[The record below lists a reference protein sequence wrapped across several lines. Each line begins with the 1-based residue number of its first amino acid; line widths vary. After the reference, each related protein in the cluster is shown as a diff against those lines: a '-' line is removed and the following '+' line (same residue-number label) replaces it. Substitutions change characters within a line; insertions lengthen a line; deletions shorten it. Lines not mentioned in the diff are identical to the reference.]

1 MSCFRTLFSIIFAHQ
16 KPKNRDSDVLTEMGL
31 ECLYSKEI
39 QDRPGYSA
47 LFGIPTY
54 FQVLWA
60 VLKRLRN
67 SSILIVALL
76 GPRKW
81 TNVTRRCLCD

>member
-1 MSCFRTLFSIIFAHQ
+1 MSCFRALFSTIFAHQ

-31 ECLYSKEI
+31 ECLCSKEI

-47 LFGIPTY
+47 FFGIPTY
-54 FQVLWA
+54 FQILWA

-67 SSILIVALL
+67 ASILIGQPIFWLARNSR
-76 GPRKW
+76 PKKM
-81 TNVTRRCLCD
+81 D

>member
-1 MSCFRTLFSIIFAHQ
+1 MSCFRALFSTIFAHQ
-16 KPKNRDSDVLTEMGL
+16 KPKNRDSDALTEMGL
-31 ECLYSKEI
+31 ECLNSKEI

-60 VLKRLRN
+60 VCAISAGPAGHETTGTVHELK
-67 SSILIVALL
+67 
-76 GPRKW
+76 KF
-81 TNVTRRCLCD
+81 